1 MGIKTKE
8 NFYPLYY
15 TLPVILFYMV
25 FLFYPI
31 FFNILLT
38 FFKWNGIGPNIFQD
52 FLAFENYKNLI
63 LDKFFWI
70 ALKNTMY
77 FVISTVIV
85 QNLVGLFLAHI
96 LFFGNF
102 KYGNVLRSI
111 IFFPTILSP
120 VIISLIWKKIFISDG
135 LLNTI
140 LGLDVNWLG
149 GLYLGIWIIAF
160 VNMWQ
165 WSGYNMILY
174 YAGLQSLDNQLVE
187 AAMIDGANWAG
198 IVSRIIIPFLKPTI
212 AIASILT
219 VLGGFK
225 VFDLVYIMTKGGP
238 AHQTEVI
245 TTYMYW
251 LSFDA
256 TGPNKMGYAATVVIF
271 SLFVAIIFAVI
282 RMRVMFT
289 RKI

>member
-1 MGIKTKE
+1 MRLKE
-8 NFYPLYY
+8 KFFPLYY
-15 TLPVILFYMV
+15 TLPVILFYLV

-31 FFNILLT
+31 FFNVILS
-38 FFKWNGIGPNIFQD
+38 FFNWNGINPNIFKD
-52 FLAFENYKNLI
+52 FVAFENYKNLI
-63 LDKFFWI
+63 LDKVFWL
-70 ALKNTMY
+70 AFRNTIY

-85 QNLVGLFLAHI
+85 QNLIGLFLAHI

-102 KYGNVLRSI
+102 KYGNILRSI

-120 VIISLIWKKIFISDG
+120 VIVSLVWKKIFISDG

-140 LGLDVNWLG
+140 LHLDIAWLG
-149 GLYLGIWIIAF
+149 GLYAGIWIVAF
-160 VNMWQ
+160 VNIWQ
-165 WSGYNMILY
+165 WSGYNMVLY
-174 YAGLQSLDNQLVE
+174 YAGLQSLDYQLVE

-198 IVSRIIIPFLKPTI
+198 IVAKIVIPFLIPTI
-212 AIASILT
+212 TIASILT

-238 AHQTEVI
+238 AHQSEVI
-245 TTYMYW
+245 TSYMYW

-256 TGPNKMGYAATVVIF
+256 TGPNRMGYAATVVIF
-271 SLFVAIIFAVI
+271 SLFIAIVFASI
-282 RMRVMFT
+282 RMRIMFT